1 MARIA
6 PVLAVAAAM
15 AAAAVLVSGGSSADP
30 QTPPALP
37 GKPPPFLGTAVA
49 GSGGL
54 TAAIDAYGSVV
65 DLRPTGPA
73 GEPAIDNPSDRQAA
87 GTVPPDTGIVLRVGM
102 GSASLPLWRADRVRQ
117 SYLPGTNV
125 VRTAARVGA
134 IGVTILDAAA
144 PAAPALVRRVVV
156 EAPPVSPVS
165 LSASVNLNGNRG
177 AACASN
183 PPGRRHGGRDDDAV
197 LVEWRSRGSLSVDLT
212 CSFGRA
218 RPAAG
223 PIGRAVAADRD
234 WLRRARPL
242 GAGAPRRA
250 RRLYAR
256 SLLVLRAL
264 TDRRSG
270 AVAAGARDGWAYV
283 WPRDAG
289 TVAIALAAAGYRS
302 EASRVAR
309 FLGGLDL
316 DAGPRFRG
324 DGAAVDDGRPLQGD
338 AAGWVAAAA
347 RAAGLRRPVAR
358 FEWRDRADYGER
370 SGDRGDYL
378 ANAIAAGAPAAM
390 IRAEFDA
397 GPLLVRRANDP
408 ASGADAAAAWAV
420 RPFPRP
426 PLFAEVSASLD
437 QLLAAGG
444 RFGIAPAEGWPG
456 GESWSAPTAWVA
468 WSLAALGERRE
479 ALRLLAA
486 LDRAATGAG
495 TLPERVDPHSGIAR
509 STTPLAWSHAFAILA
524 MRELW
529 PGRPARG

>member
-6 PVLAVAAAM
+6 PVLAVPAAM

-30 QTPPALP
+30 KTPPALP
-37 GKPPPFLGTAVA
+37 GQPPPFLGTAVI

-73 GEPAIDNPSDRQAA
+73 GEPVIDNPSARQAA
-87 GTVPPDTGIVLRVGM
+87 GTVPLDTGIVLRVGT
-102 GSASLPLWRADRVRQ
+102 GSASLPLWRAGRVGQ

-144 PAAPALVRRVVV
+144 PAAPALVRRIFVD
-156 EAPPVSPVS
+156 APPGSPVS
-165 LSASVNLNGNRG
+165 LSASVNLSGSREG
-177 AACASN
+177 ACVGD
-183 PPGRRHGGRDDDAV
+183 PPARPRTLGERDAA
-197 LVEWRSRGSLSVDLT
+197 LLGWRSSRSLKVDLT

-223 PIGRAVAADRD
+223 AIGRAVAADRD

-242 GAGAPRRA
+242 GAGAPHRA

-289 TVAIALAAAGYRS
+289 AVAIVLAASGYRS

-316 DAGPRFRG
+316 DAGPRFDG
-324 DGAAVDDGRPLQGD
+324 DGAAVDDGRALQGD

-347 RAAGLRRPVAR
+347 RAAGHRPPVAS
-358 FEWRDRADYGER
+358 FAWRDRADYGER

-378 ANAIAAGAPAAM
+378 ANAIAAGAPAVA
-390 IRAEFDA
+390 IRSEFGA
-397 GPLLVRRANDP
+397 GPLLVRRAHDP
-408 ASGADAAAAWAV
+408 ASGTDAAAAWAV

-426 PLFAEVSASLD
+426 PLFAEVRASLD
-437 QLLAAGG
+437 RLLAAGG
-444 RFGIAPAEGWPG
+444 RFGIAPAEDWPG
-456 GESWSAPTAWVA
+456 EEAWSAPTAWAA
-468 WSLAALGERRE
+468 WSLAALGERRK

-486 LDRAATGAG
+486 AERAATGAG
-495 TLPERVDPHSGIAR
+495 TLPERVDPRSGIAR

-524 MRELW
+524 LRELW
-529 PGRPARG
+529 PGRRARG